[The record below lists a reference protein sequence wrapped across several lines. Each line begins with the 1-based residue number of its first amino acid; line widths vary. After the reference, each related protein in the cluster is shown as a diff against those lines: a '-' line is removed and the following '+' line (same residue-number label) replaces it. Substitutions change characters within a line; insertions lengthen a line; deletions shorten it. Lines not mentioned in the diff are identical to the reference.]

1 MITVL
6 DIAQDARTGIF
17 ARAASVLKCG
27 EVSVQ
32 IREYSGVRVKYISC
46 SRSQGRVDWAKI
58 ADFAGRAR
66 GYILCEKGLQLPKRL
81 GFRRF
86 YSRSLYRL
94 MAINGAITALSLLR
108 TDCRRLS
115 LCFCDLSGEYSRYA
129 PLFLPLCGEMTVL
142 TKSRAYSGFA
152 DYALAEYGACVRIS
166 SNQSALSGCN
176 VIVSPRLAQLENIG
190 GGCVMFTSGGISRN
204 PEIKT
209 VSDYSWGIPPEY
221 RELKPYF
228 LSAEYF
234 SQALYSIAKCTDASK
249 AAPYAFYSDGQR
261 LSAGDVAA
269 YILDAM
275 NAVRSSL
282 DTDGLKAYN

>member
-6 DIAQDARTGIF
+6 DIEQDARTGIF
-17 ARAASVLKCG
+17 ARAASALKCG

-32 IREYSGVRVKYISC
+32 IRECSDVRVKYISC
-46 SRSQGRVDWAKI
+46 ARSQGRIDWGKI
-58 ADFAGRAR
+58 AVLAGRAR
-66 GYILCEKGLQLPKRL
+66 GYILCDKSLQFPRRL

-108 TDCRRLS
+108 TECRRLS

-129 PLFLPLCGEMTVL
+129 PLFLPLCGEMTVM

-152 DYALAEYGACVRIS
+152 DYAMAEYGACVRIS
-166 SNQSALSGCN
+166 ANQSAAATCS
-176 VIVSPRLAQLENIG
+176 VIVMPRFSELECIG
-190 GGCVMFTSGGISRN
+190 SGCVMFTSGGISRY
-204 PEIKT
+204 PGVKI
-209 VSDYSWGIPPEY
+209 VSEYSWGMPPGY
-221 RELKPYF
+221 RELKPCF

-249 AAPYAFYSDGQR
+249 AAPYEFYSDRQR
-261 LSAGDVAA
+261 LSAGDVAS
-269 YILDAM
+269 YILDA
-275 NAVRSSL
+275 VRSRL
-282 DTDGLKAYN
+282 DTEGAKAYN

>member
-6 DIAQDARTGIF
+6 DIEQDARTGIF
-17 ARAASVLKCG
+17 ARAASALKCG

-32 IREYSGVRVKYISC
+32 IRECSGVRVKYISC
-46 SRSQGRVDWAKI
+46 ARSQGRVDWAKI
-58 ADFAGRAR
+58 ADLAGRAR
-66 GYILCEKGLQLPKRL
+66 GYILCEKNLQLPKRL

-108 TDCRRLS
+108 TECRRLS

-152 DYALAEYGACVRIS
+152 DYAMAEYGACVRIS
-166 SNQSALSGCN
+166 ANQSAAAGCR
-176 VIVSPRLAQLENIG
+176 VIVAPRFSQLDCIG
-190 GGCVMFTSGGISRN
+190 DCVMFTSGGISRN
-204 PEIKT
+204 PDIKT
-209 VSDYSWGIPPEY
+209 VSGYSWGMPPEY

-249 AAPYAFYSDGQR
+249 AAPYEFYSNGQR
-261 LSAGDVAA
+261 LSAGDTAS
-269 YILDAM
+269 YILDA
-275 NAVRSSL
+275 VRSRL
-282 DTDGLKAYN
+282 DTEGAKAYN